1 MNIDRRRRA
10 LALGAMALP
19 LAATVPPARAADKY
33 PSRPIR
39 IIVPLAPGGSADTIC
54 RLLANGLAKVLGQP
68 VVVENRP
75 GAGGLTGLA
84 EVARSAA
91 DGYTLG
97 YSLAGALTVAPHIA
111 RKMPYDP
118 FKDLV
123 PVSQVIGVPEILVA
137 NPRTGAKILGELV
150 SYAKANPG
158 KLNFGSA
165 GNATIPHL
173 GGELFKRVAGVEMVH
188 VPYRGSGPALNDLLA
203 GQVQFMVSDITLV
216 RSHIEAGRLTGLAV
230 AGPRR
235 VPQLPNLPTTAEA
248 GLPAMQVSNWHGMVA
263 PAGLSPALLPQLHD
277 AIVKAMALPELK
289 ERIDSEGAEI
299 VASSSADFGAFL
311 KQESAKWGGLVKELG
326 IQWD

>member
-1 MNIDRRRRA
+1 
-10 LALGAMALP
+10 MALP
-19 LAATVPPARAADKY
+19 LATAMFPVRAADKF

-39 IIVPLAPGGSADTIC
+39 IIVPLAPGGSADTVC
-54 RLLANGLAKVLGQP
+54 RLLGNGLTKILGQP
-68 VVVENRP
+68 VIVENRP
-75 GAGGLTGLA
+75 GAGGLTGLS
-84 EVARSAA
+84 EVARSAP

-123 PVSQVIGVPEILVA
+123 PVSQVIGVPEIIVV
-137 NPRTGAKILGELV
+137 NPRTGIKTLGELV

-173 GGELFKRVAGVEMVH
+173 AGELFKRVAGVEMVH

-203 GQVQFMVSDITLV
+203 GQVQVMVSDITLV

-235 VPQLPNLPTTAEA
+235 VDQLPNLPTTAEA
-248 GLPAMQVSNWHGMVA
+248 GVPAMQVSNWHGLVA
-263 PAGLSPALLPQLHD
+263 PAGLPPALLDELHHGI
-277 AIVKAMALPELK
+277 ARAMALPEVK

-299 VASSSADFGAFL
+299 VASSSAEFGAFL
-311 KQESAKWGGLVKELG
+311 KKESDKWGGLVKELG

>member
-1 MNIDRRRRA
+1 
-10 LALGAMALP
+10 MALP
-19 LAATVPPARAADKY
+19 LATAMFPARAADKF

-39 IIVPLAPGGSADTIC
+39 IIVPLAPGGSADTVC
-54 RLLANGLAKVLGQP
+54 RLLGNGLAKILGQP
-68 VVVENRP
+68 VIVENRP
-75 GAGGLTGLA
+75 GAGGLTGLS
-84 EVARSAA
+84 EVARSAP

-123 PVSQVIGVPEILVA
+123 PVSQVIGVPEIIVV
-137 NPRTGAKILGELV
+137 NPRTGIKTLGELV

-173 GGELFKRVAGVEMVH
+173 AGELFKRVAGVEMVH

-203 GQVQFMVSDITLV
+203 GQVQVMVSDITLV

-235 VPQLPNLPTTAEA
+235 IDQLPNLPTTAEA
-248 GLPAMQVSNWHGMVA
+248 GVPAMQVSNWHGLVA
-263 PAGLSPALLPQLHD
+263 PAGLPPALLDALHQSI
-277 AIVKAMALPELK
+277 AKAMALPEVK
-289 ERIDSEGAEI
+289 ERIDSEGAEV
-299 VASSSADFGAFL
+299 VASSSAEFGAFL
-311 KQESAKWGGLVKELG
+311 KKESDKWGGLVKELG

>member
-1 MNIDRRRRA
+1 
-10 LALGAMALP
+10 MALP
-19 LAATVPPARAADKY
+19 LATAIFPVRAADKF

-39 IIVPLAPGGSADTIC
+39 IIVPLAPGGSADTVC
-54 RLLANGLAKVLGQP
+54 RLLGNGLTKILGQP
-68 VVVENRP
+68 VIVENRP
-75 GAGGLTGLA
+75 GAGGLTGLS
-84 EVARSAA
+84 EVARSAP

-123 PVSQVIGVPEILVA
+123 PVSQVIGVPEIIVV
-137 NPRTGAKILGELV
+137 NPRTGIKTLGELV

-173 GGELFKRVAGVEMVH
+173 AGELFKRVAGVEMVH

-203 GQVQFMVSDITLV
+203 GQVQVMVSDITLV

-235 VPQLPNLPTTAEA
+235 VDQLPNLPTTAEA
-248 GLPAMQVSNWHGMVA
+248 GVPAMQVSNWHGLVA
-263 PAGLSPALLPQLHD
+263 PAGLPPALLDGLHHGI
-277 AIVKAMALPELK
+277 AKAMALPEVK
-289 ERIDSEGAEI
+289 DRIDSEGAEI
-299 VASSSADFGAFL
+299 VASSSAEFGAFL
-311 KQESAKWGGLVKELG
+311 KKESDKWGGLVKELG

>member
-1 MNIDRRRRA
+1 
-10 LALGAMALP
+10 MALP
-19 LAATVPPARAADKY
+19 LATAMFPVRAADKF

-39 IIVPLAPGGSADTIC
+39 IIVPLAPGGSADTVC
-54 RLLANGLAKVLGQP
+54 RLLGNGLTKILGQP
-68 VVVENRP
+68 VIVENRP
-75 GAGGLTGLA
+75 GAGGLTGLS
-84 EVARSAA
+84 EVARSAP

-123 PVSQVIGVPEILVA
+123 PVSQVIGVPEIIVV
-137 NPRTGAKILGELV
+137 NPRTGIKTLGELV

-173 GGELFKRVAGVEMVH
+173 AGELFKRVAGVEMVH

-203 GQVQFMVSDITLV
+203 GQVQVMVSDITLV

-235 VPQLPNLPTTAEA
+235 VDQLPNLPTTAEA
-248 GLPAMQVSNWHGMVA
+248 GVPAMQVSNWHGLVA
-263 PAGLSPALLPQLHD
+263 PAGLPPALLDGLHHGI
-277 AIVKAMALPELK
+277 AKAMALPEVK
-289 ERIDSEGAEI
+289 DRIDSEGAEI
-299 VASSSADFGAFL
+299 VASSSAEFGAFL
-311 KQESAKWGGLVKELG
+311 KKESDKWGGLVKELG

>member
-1 MNIDRRRRA
+1 
-10 LALGAMALP
+10 MALP
-19 LAATVPPARAADKY
+19 LATAMFPARAADKF

-39 IIVPLAPGGSADTIC
+39 IIVPLAPGGSADTVC
-54 RLLANGLAKVLGQP
+54 RLLGNGLTKILGQP
-68 VVVENRP
+68 VIVENRP
-75 GAGGLTGLA
+75 GAGGLTGLS
-84 EVARSAA
+84 EVARSAP

-123 PVSQVIGVPEILVA
+123 PVSQVIGVPEIIVV
-137 NPRTGAKILGELV
+137 NPRTGIKTLGELV

-173 GGELFKRVAGVEMVH
+173 AGELFKRVAGVEMVH

-203 GQVQFMVSDITLV
+203 GQVQVMVSDITLV

-235 VPQLPNLPTTAEA
+235 IDQLPNLPTTAEA
-248 GLPAMQVSNWHGMVA
+248 GVPAMQVSNWHGLVA
-263 PAGLSPALLPQLHD
+263 PAGLPPALLDALHQSI
-277 AIVKAMALPELK
+277 AKAMALPEVK

-299 VASSSADFGAFL
+299 VASSSAEFGAFL
-311 KQESAKWGGLVKELG
+311 KKESDKWGGLVKELG

>member
-1 MNIDRRRRA
+1 MIDQRRRVFT
-10 LALGAMALP
+10 LGAMALP
-19 LAATVPPARAADKY
+19 LATAMFPVRAADKF

-39 IIVPLAPGGSADTIC
+39 IIVPLAPGGSADTVC
-54 RLLANGLAKVLGQP
+54 RLLGNGLTKILGQP
-68 VVVENRP
+68 VIVENRP
-75 GAGGLTGLA
+75 GAGGLTGLS
-84 EVARSAA
+84 EVARSAP

-123 PVSQVIGVPEILVA
+123 PVSQVIGVPEIIVV
-137 NPRTGAKILGELV
+137 NPRTGIKTLGELV

-173 GGELFKRVAGVEMVH
+173 AGELFKRVAGVEMVH

-203 GQVQFMVSDITLV
+203 GQVQVMVSDITLV

-235 VPQLPNLPTTAEA
+235 VDQLPNLPTTAEA
-248 GLPAMQVSNWHGMVA
+248 GVPAMQVSNWHGLVA
-263 PAGLSPALLPQLHD
+263 PAGLPPALLDGLHHGI
-277 AIVKAMALPELK
+277 AKAMALPEVK
-289 ERIDSEGAEI
+289 DRIDSEGAEI
-299 VASSSADFGAFL
+299 VASSSAEFGAFL
-311 KQESAKWGGLVKELG
+311 KKESDKWGGLVKELG

>member
-1 MNIDRRRRA
+1 
-10 LALGAMALP
+10 MALP
-19 LAATVPPARAADKY
+19 LATAMFPVRAADKF

-39 IIVPLAPGGSADTIC
+39 IIVPLAPGGSADTVC
-54 RLLANGLAKVLGQP
+54 RLLGNGLTKILGQP
-68 VVVENRP
+68 VIVENRP
-75 GAGGLTGLA
+75 GAGGLTGLS
-84 EVARSAA
+84 EVARSAP

-123 PVSQVIGVPEILVA
+123 PVSQVIGVPEIIVV
-137 NPRTGAKILGELV
+137 NPRTGIKTLGELV

-173 GGELFKRVAGVEMVH
+173 AGELFKRVAGVEMVH

-203 GQVQFMVSDITLV
+203 GQVQVMVSDITLV

-235 VPQLPNLPTTAEA
+235 VDQLPNLPTTAEA
-248 GLPAMQVSNWHGMVA
+248 GVPAMQVSNWHGLVA
-263 PAGLSPALLPQLHD
+263 PAGLPPALLDALHQ
-277 AIVKAMALPELK
+277 AIARAMALPEVK

-299 VASSSADFGAFL
+299 VASSSAEFGAFL
-311 KQESAKWGGLVKELG
+311 KKESDKWGGLVKELG

>member
-97 YSLAGALTVAPHIA
+97 
-111 RKMPYDP
+111 
-118 FKDLV
+118 
-123 PVSQVIGVPEILVA
+123 
-137 NPRTGAKILGELV
+137 
-150 SYAKANPG
+150 
-158 KLNFGSA
+158 
-165 GNATIPHL
+165 
-173 GGELFKRVAGVEMVH
+173 
-188 VPYRGSGPALNDLLA
+188 
-203 GQVQFMVSDITLV
+203 
-216 RSHIEAGRLTGLAV
+216 
-230 AGPRR
+230 
-235 VPQLPNLPTTAEA
+235 
-248 GLPAMQVSNWHGMVA
+248 
-263 PAGLSPALLPQLHD
+263 
-277 AIVKAMALPELK
+277 
-289 ERIDSEGAEI
+289 
-299 VASSSADFGAFL
+299 
-311 KQESAKWGGLVKELG
+311 
-326 IQWD
+326 

>member
-1 MNIDRRRRA
+1 
-10 LALGAMALP
+10 MALP
-19 LAATVPPARAADKY
+19 LATAMFPVRAADKF

-39 IIVPLAPGGSADTIC
+39 IIVPLAPGGSADTVC
-54 RLLANGLAKVLGQP
+54 RLLGNGLTKILGQP
-68 VVVENRP
+68 VIVENRP
-75 GAGGLTGLA
+75 GAGGLTGLS
-84 EVARSAA
+84 EVARSAP

-123 PVSQVIGVPEILVA
+123 PVSQVIGVPEIIVV
-137 NPRTGAKILGELV
+137 NPRTGIKTLGELV

-173 GGELFKRVAGVEMVH
+173 AGELFKRVAGVEMVH

-203 GQVQFMVSDITLV
+203 GQVQVMVSDITLV

-235 VPQLPNLPTTAEA
+235 VDQLPDLPTTAEA
-248 GLPAMQVSNWHGMVA
+248 GVPAMQVSNWHGLVA
-263 PAGLSPALLPQLHD
+263 PAGLPPALLDALHHGI
-277 AIVKAMALPELK
+277 ARAMALPEVK

-299 VASSSADFGAFL
+299 VASSSAEFGAFL
-311 KQESAKWGGLVKELG
+311 KKESDKWGGLVKELG

>member
-1 MNIDRRRRA
+1 
-10 LALGAMALP
+10 MALP
-19 LAATVPPARAADKY
+19 LATVMFPVRAADKF

-39 IIVPLAPGGSADTIC
+39 IIVPLAPGGSADTVC
-54 RLLANGLAKVLGQP
+54 RLLGNGLTKILGQP
-68 VVVENRP
+68 VIVENRP
-75 GAGGLTGLA
+75 GAGGLTGLS
-84 EVARSAA
+84 EVARSAP

-123 PVSQVIGVPEILVA
+123 PVSQVIGVPEIIVV
-137 NPRTGAKILGELV
+137 NPRTGIKTLGELV

-173 GGELFKRVAGVEMVH
+173 AGELFKRVAGVEMVH

-203 GQVQFMVSDITLV
+203 GQVQVMVSDITLV

-235 VPQLPNLPTTAEA
+235 VDQLPDLPTTAEA
-248 GLPAMQVSNWHGMVA
+248 GVPAMQVSNWHGLVA
-263 PAGLSPALLPQLHD
+263 PAGLPPALLDELHHGI
-277 AIVKAMALPELK
+277 ARAMALPEVK

-299 VASSSADFGAFL
+299 VASSSAEFGAFL
-311 KQESAKWGGLVKELG
+311 KKESDKWGGLVKELG

>member
-1 MNIDRRRRA
+1 
-10 LALGAMALP
+10 MALP
-19 LAATVPPARAADKY
+19 LATAMFPARAADKF

-39 IIVPLAPGGSADTIC
+39 IIVPLAPGGSADTVC
-54 RLLANGLAKVLGQP
+54 RLLGNGLAKILGQP
-68 VVVENRP
+68 VIVENRP
-75 GAGGLTGLA
+75 GAGGLTGLS
-84 EVARSAA
+84 EVARSAP

-123 PVSQVIGVPEILVA
+123 PVSQVIGVPEIIVV
-137 NPRTGAKILGELV
+137 NPRTGIKTLGELV

-173 GGELFKRVAGVEMVH
+173 AGELFKRVAGVEMVH

-203 GQVQFMVSDITLV
+203 GQVQVMVSDITLV

-235 VPQLPNLPTTAEA
+235 IDQLPNLPTTAEA
-248 GLPAMQVSNWHGMVA
+248 GVPAMQVSNWHGLVA
-263 PAGLSPALLPQLHD
+263 PAGLPPALLDALHQSI
-277 AIVKAMALPELK
+277 AKAMALPEVK

-299 VASSSADFGAFL
+299 VASSSAEFGAFL
-311 KQESAKWGGLVKELG
+311 KKESDKWGGLVKELG

>member
-1 MNIDRRRRA
+1 VIDQRRRV
-10 LALGAMALP
+10 LTLGAMALP
-19 LAATVPPARAADKY
+19 LATAMFPVRAADKF

-39 IIVPLAPGGSADTIC
+39 IIVPLAPGGSADTVC
-54 RLLANGLAKVLGQP
+54 RLLGNGLTKILGQP
-68 VVVENRP
+68 VIVENRP
-75 GAGGLTGLA
+75 GAGGLTGLS
-84 EVARSAA
+84 EVARSAP

-123 PVSQVIGVPEILVA
+123 PVSQVIGVPEIIVV
-137 NPRTGAKILGELV
+137 NPRTGIKTLGELV

-173 GGELFKRVAGVEMVH
+173 AGELFKRVAGVEMVH

-203 GQVQFMVSDITLV
+203 GQVQVMVSDITLV

-235 VPQLPNLPTTAEA
+235 VDQLPDLPTTAEA
-248 GLPAMQVSNWHGMVA
+248 GVPAMQVSNWHGLVA
-263 PAGLSPALLPQLHD
+263 PAGLPPALLDELHHGI
-277 AIVKAMALPELK
+277 ARAMALPEVK

-299 VASSSADFGAFL
+299 VASSSAEFGAFL
-311 KQESAKWGGLVKELG
+311 KKESDKWGGLVKELG

>member
-1 MNIDRRRRA
+1 MIDQRRRV
-10 LALGAMALP
+10 LTLGAMALP
-19 LAATVPPARAADKY
+19 LATAMFPVRAADKF

-39 IIVPLAPGGSADTIC
+39 IIVPLAPGGSADTVC
-54 RLLANGLAKVLGQP
+54 RLLGNGLTKILGQP
-68 VVVENRP
+68 VIVENRP
-75 GAGGLTGLA
+75 GAGGLTGLS
-84 EVARSAA
+84 EVARSAP

-123 PVSQVIGVPEILVA
+123 PVSQVIGVPEIIVV
-137 NPRTGAKILGELV
+137 NPRTGIKTLGELV

-173 GGELFKRVAGVEMVH
+173 AGELFKRVAGVEMVH

-203 GQVQFMVSDITLV
+203 GQVQVMVSDITLV

-235 VPQLPNLPTTAEA
+235 VDQLPNLPTTAEA
-248 GLPAMQVSNWHGMVA
+248 GVPAMQVSNWHGLVA
-263 PAGLSPALLPQLHD
+263 PAGLPPALLDELHHGI
-277 AIVKAMALPELK
+277 ARAMALPEVK

-299 VASSSADFGAFL
+299 VASSSAEFGAFL
-311 KQESAKWGGLVKELG
+311 KKESDKWGGLVKELG

>member
-1 MNIDRRRRA
+1 
-10 LALGAMALP
+10 MALP
-19 LAATVPPARAADKY
+19 LATAIFPVRAADKF

-39 IIVPLAPGGSADTIC
+39 IIVPLAPGGSADTVC
-54 RLLANGLAKVLGQP
+54 RLLGNGLTKILGQP
-68 VVVENRP
+68 VIVENRP
-75 GAGGLTGLA
+75 GAGGLTGLS
-84 EVARSAA
+84 EVARSAP

-123 PVSQVIGVPEILVA
+123 PVSQVIGVPEIIVV
-137 NPRTGAKILGELV
+137 NPRTGIKTLGELV

-165 GNATIPHL
+165 GNATSPHL
-173 GGELFKRVAGVEMVH
+173 AGELFKRVAGVEMVH

-203 GQVQFMVSDITLV
+203 GQVQVMVSDITLV

-235 VPQLPNLPTTAEA
+235 VDQLPNLPTTAEA
-248 GLPAMQVSNWHGMVA
+248 GVPAMQVSNWHGLVA
-263 PAGLSPALLPQLHD
+263 PAGLPPALLDGLHHGI
-277 AIVKAMALPELK
+277 AKAMALPEVK
-289 ERIDSEGAEI
+289 DRIDSEGAEI
-299 VASSSADFGAFL
+299 VASSSAEFGAFL
-311 KQESAKWGGLVKELG
+311 KKESDKWGGLVKELG

>member
-1 MNIDRRRRA
+1 MIDQRRRV
-10 LALGAMALP
+10 LTLGAMALP
-19 LAATVPPARAADKY
+19 LATAMFPVRAADKF

-39 IIVPLAPGGSADTIC
+39 IIVPLAPGGSADTVC
-54 RLLANGLAKVLGQP
+54 RLLGNGLTKILGQP
-68 VVVENRP
+68 VIVENRP
-75 GAGGLTGLA
+75 GAGGLTGLS
-84 EVARSAA
+84 EVARSAP

-123 PVSQVIGVPEILVA
+123 PVSQVIGVPEIIVV
-137 NPRTGAKILGELV
+137 NPRTGIKTLGELV

-173 GGELFKRVAGVEMVH
+173 AGELFKRVAGVEMVH

-203 GQVQFMVSDITLV
+203 GQVQVMVSGITLV

-235 VPQLPNLPTTAEA
+235 VDQLPNLPTTAEA
-248 GLPAMQVSNWHGMVA
+248 GVPAMQVSNWHGLVA
-263 PAGLSPALLPQLHD
+263 PAGLPPALLDGLHHGI
-277 AIVKAMALPELK
+277 AKAMALPEVK
-289 ERIDSEGAEI
+289 DRIDSEGAEI
-299 VASSSADFGAFL
+299 VASSSAEFGAFL
-311 KQESAKWGGLVKELG
+311 KKESDKWGGLVKELG

>member
-1 MNIDRRRRA
+1 MIDQRRRV
-10 LALGAMALP
+10 LTLGAMALP
-19 LAATVPPARAADKY
+19 LATAMFPARAADKF

-39 IIVPLAPGGSADTIC
+39 IIVPLAPGGSADTVC
-54 RLLANGLAKVLGQP
+54 RLLGNGLAKILGQP
-68 VVVENRP
+68 MIVENRP
-75 GAGGLTGLA
+75 GAGGLTGLS
-84 EVARSAA
+84 EVARSAP

-123 PVSQVIGVPEILVA
+123 PVSQVIGVPEIIVV
-137 NPRTGAKILGELV
+137 NPRTGIKTLGELV

-173 GGELFKRVAGVEMVH
+173 AGELFKRVAGVEMVH

-203 GQVQFMVSDITLV
+203 GQVQVMVSDITLV

-235 VPQLPNLPTTAEA
+235 IDQLPNLPTTAEA
-248 GLPAMQVSNWHGMVA
+248 GVPAMQVSNWHGLVA
-263 PAGLSPALLPQLHD
+263 PAGLPPALLDALHQSI
-277 AIVKAMALPELK
+277 AKAMALPEVK

-299 VASSSADFGAFL
+299 VASSSAEFGAFL
-311 KQESAKWGGLVKELG
+311 KKESDKWGGLVKELG